1 MKRITT
7 LVLIL
12 FGWGYLFAQQ
22 NFTAG
27 QKGHAKKLPNII
39 FFYADD
45 LGYAETEPY
54 GQQLIKTPNLQK
66 LAREGL
72 RFINHYTSTPVCAP
86 ARCMLLTGKH
96 AGQSYIRGNYELGGF
111 ADSLEGGQ
119 MPLPEG
125 TYTMAHMFKK
135 AGYRTAAIGKWGLGM
150 YNSTGSPNKQGF
162 DYFFGY
168 LDQKQAHNYYPSH
181 LWENEEK
188 YPLQNKEKF
197 VHTPL
202 DSTLATAKDFEQF
215 GGQQYAPE
223 LMTEKA
229 LAFIDKNQHTPF
241 FLYLPYTLPHL
252 SLQVPQAYIDQYK
265 DLFGDRPY
273 YGQDGYT
280 ATTHPRATYAGMITY
295 LDEQVGKIMA
305 HIKSLGMDENTIV
318 LFSSDN
324 GTGFNGGIDY
334 RFFNSVDSLRGLKMD
349 VFEGGIK
356 VPLIVRW
363 PRQIKANT
371 ETDFISAQYD
381 LMATFAQLIQQDP
394 GNTNG
399 LSLLPTWLGQKDQ
412 KKHQYLYFEYPE
424 KGGQVAIREGQWKAV
439 KLDLKKNPK
448 AAWQLYDLA
457 ADPWEQENLADKHP
471 QLLKHFD
478 DIVTVEHRP
487 AHIQEWEIIDNKMQ
501 KK

>member
-1 MKRITT
+1 MKIKIG
-7 LVLIL
+7 LSLIL
-12 FGWGYLFAQQ
+12 LGWGTLFAQQ
-22 NFTAG
+22 KKK
-27 QKGHAKKLPNII
+27 QRKLPNII

-54 GQQLIKTPNLQK
+54 GQRLIKTPNIQQ
-66 LAREGL
+66 LAHEGM

-96 AGQSYIRGNYELGGF
+96 GGQSYIRGNYELGGF
-111 ADSLEGGQ
+111 ADSLEAGQ

-125 TYTMAHMFKK
+125 TFTMAHLFKK
-135 AGYRTAAIGKWGLGM
+135 AGYQTAAIGKWGLGM
-150 YNSTGSPNKQGF
+150 NNSTGSPNKQGF
-162 DYFFGY
+162 DHFFGY

-181 LWENEEK
+181 LWENETK

-202 DSTLATAKDFEQF
+202 DSNKATPQDFQQF
-215 GGQQYAPE
+215 NGKEYAPE
-223 LMTEKA
+223 LMTAKA
-229 LAFIDKNQHTPF
+229 LTFIDNNRNKPF

-252 SLQVPQAYIDQYK
+252 SLQVPQEYVDKYK
-265 DLFGDRPY
+265 DLFHDKPY

-280 ATTHPRATYAGMITY
+280 ATPYPRATYAGMITY
-295 LDEQVGKIMA
+295 LDDQVGILMK
-305 HIKSLGMDENTIV
+305 HIKSLGIDDNTII

-334 RFFNSVDSLRGLKMD
+334 RFFRSVDSLRGLKMD

-363 PRQIKANT
+363 PNHIKANS
-371 ETDFISAQYD
+371 ETDLISAQYD
-381 LMATFAQLIQQDP
+381 LMATFAQLIQENP
-394 GNTNG
+394 GHSNG
-399 LSLLPTWLGQKDQ
+399 LSLLPTWLGQKNKQ
-412 KKHQYLYFEYPE
+412 EHHQYLYFEYPE
-424 KGGQVAIREGQWKAV
+424 KGGQIAIREGHWKAV

-448 AAWQLYDLA
+448 AKWQLYDLTT
-457 ADPWEQENLADKHP
+457 DPWEEKDLAAQYP
-471 QLLKHFD
+471 QLMPHFD
-478 DIVTVEHRP
+478 EIVTREHRP
-487 AHIQEWEIIDNKMQ
+487 AHIQEWEIVANKMI

>member
-1 MKRITT
+1 MKIKAG
-7 LVLIL
+7 LALIL
-12 FGWGYLFAQQ
+12 LGWGTLFAQQ
-22 NFTAG
+22 KKK
-27 QKGHAKKLPNII
+27 QQKLPNII

-54 GQQLIKTPNLQK
+54 GQRLIKTPHIQQ

-96 AGQSYIRGNYELGGF
+96 GGQSYIRGNYELGGF
-111 ADSLEGGQ
+111 ADSLEAGQ

-125 TYTMAHMFKK
+125 TYTMAHLFKK
-135 AGYRTAAIGKWGLGM
+135 AGYQTAAIGKWGLGM
-150 YNSTGSPNKQGF
+150 NNSTGSPNKQGF

-168 LDQKQAHNYYPSH
+168 LDQKQAHNYYPTH
-181 LWENEEK
+181 LWENETK

-202 DSTLATAKDFEQF
+202 DSSKATAKDFKQF
-215 GGQQYAPE
+215 DGKEYAPE
-223 LMTEKA
+223 LMTAKA
-229 LAFIDKNQHTPF
+229 LAFIDKNRSKPF

-252 SLQVPQAYIDQYK
+252 SLQVPQEYVDKYK
-265 DLFGDRPY
+265 DLFQDKPY

-280 ATTHPRATYAGMITY
+280 ATPYPRATYAGMITY
-295 LDEQVGKIMA
+295 LDDQVGTIMK
-305 HIKSLGMDENTIV
+305 HIKSLGIDDNTII

-334 RFFNSVDSLRGLKMD
+334 RFFRSVDSLRGLKMD

-363 PRQIKANT
+363 PNHIKANA
-371 ETDFISAQYD
+371 ETDLISAQYD
-381 LMATFAQLIQQDP
+381 LMATFAQLVQQSP
-394 GNTNG
+394 GHSNG
-399 LSLLPTWLGQKDQ
+399 LSLLPTWLGQKNQ
-412 KKHQYLYFEYPE
+412 QKHQYLYFEYPE
-424 KGGQVAIREGQWKAV
+424 KGGQLAIREGRWKAV

-448 AAWQLYDLA
+448 AKWQLYDLSS
-457 ADPWEQENLADKHP
+457 DPWEENDLAAQYP
-471 QLLKHFD
+471 QMLRHFD
-478 DIVTVEHRP
+478 EIVQHEHRP
-487 AHIQEWEIIDNKMQ
+487 AHIQEWEIVANKMI